1 MGLSVGNQIIKLILF
16 IFNFLWL
23 LFGLVLI
30 IVGALIYT
38 ECKLFV
44 DSLKDIDLPAFAIFL
59 LVIGVITVIIS
70 FCGCCGAI
78 QESQCL
84 TVTYS
89 VMLFLIII
97 VEITVAIVIF
107 VKMREDAVEEF
118 INKNIQAVFDDT
130 KYKEEVNK
138 LQELFQCCGTTGHQ
152 SWNGT
157 VPDSCCPENKPCK
170 TDKYFEEGCAQ
181 MLIDFIVKYKNV
193 LGLSTLGFAI
203 VEFIAFVFSCILAKN
218 MD

>member
-30 IVGALIYT
+30 TVGALIYT

-97 VEITVAIVIF
+97 IEITVAIVIF

-118 INKNIQAVFDDT
+118 INKNIQAVFDEP

-138 LQELFQCCGTTGHQ
+138 LQELFECCGTTGSK

-157 VPDSCCPENKPCK
+157 VPYSCCPENKAC
-170 TDKYFEEGCAQ
+170 TSDKYFEKGCAQ